1 MLTRL
6 RFGVAAAGAKTGLAG
21 FITAWV
27 VGFVL
32 IFLTPVFSK
41 LPYNCLGAIVC
52 SSVTGL
58 LEYEQAIYL
67 WKVREWNYGMLVPLG
82 RKNRL

>member
-1 MLTRL
+1 M
-6 RFGVAAAGAKTGLAG
+6 
-21 FITAWV
+21 
-27 VGFVL
+27 L

-67 WKVREWNYGMLVPLG
+67 WKVRERDDSAQVPYDLHRLRGRSLG
-82 RKNRL
+82 RGGAAKENRSRLGAMNSA